1 MTEAGELESA
11 VAAHDAALAALGL
24 DIWVGNEPTFT
35 DRYSH
40 ADEWTAAALGPD
52 KLRRAEQVVAQWG
65 AEQPGCAVLRSIGR
79 KYPGETSP
87 RWSFGLYTRRDGG
100 AAWSGPCDPLLTR
113 KTAPADLDVFQA
125 KLDAAFASQGF
136 ARRTFLGPGDRRILV
151 APDPAAPLPDPA
163 HDGRPSRPSI
173 HGPPT
178 AEKTLRDDLANEGF
192 YLLIVS
198 SREESGQTVAC
209 VELPAVDDVA
219 LFLLMMSII
228 SGAADASGLPSLI
241 LCGFSPP
248 VDASVRWTTVTPD
261 PAVVEINMAPHRTV
275 LGFLRDNRRC
285 YAMAAAAG
293 LEPYRLHFNGAV
305 ADSGGGGQ
313 ITFGGPSPSR
323 SPFFLEPRLL
333 PRLIRYALRHP
344 ALSYLFAHDYIGASG
359 QSVRPD
365 EHCADAHGELKLAL
379 ALLDRHVPSDP
390 ATIWSSL
397 APSLTDPVGNSH
409 RAELNIEKLW
419 NPYQPGRGQ
428 LGLVE
433 FRAFRMQ
440 HTPERAAAL
449 ATLLRAILAMLTT
462 GACRAELVDWG
473 AALHDRFALPFY
485 LEADLREVL
494 GDLET
499 ANLGLA
505 RALRAELENDG
516 CRPWSEI
523 EFEGCVI
530 TIRRALEFWSLLGDA
545 SNQQGTTRLVDAS
558 SSRVELALR
567 PAKDEG
573 AEALGSWQLRAEG
586 IDLPMRAE
594 SGAGG
599 PVRVFGVRYRSFAPT
614 VGMHP
619 LLGAQVPVRLL
630 LVNRAKAEALEIALH
645 EWRPDGQAYDGLPA
659 DLGAAAERR
668 AARCVRRRIA
678 LNQVP
683 AVRPVP
689 LGSLSEYSLDLRYAP
704 ASLSDFEP
712 RS

>member
-1 MTEAGELESA
+1 MTEAGELETA
-11 VAAHDAALAALGL
+11 VAAHDAALVALGL

-52 KLRRAEQVVAQWG
+52 KLQRAERVVAQWA
-65 AEQPGCAVLRSIGR
+65 AEQHGCAVLRSIGR
-79 KYPGETSP
+79 QYPGEPAP
-87 RWSFGLYTRRDGG
+87 RWSFGLYSRRDGE
-100 AAWSGPCDPLLTR
+100 AVWSGPRDPLLAR
-113 KTAPADLDVFQA
+113 EGAPADLDVFQA
-125 KLDAAFASQGF
+125 QLDAAFANVGF
-136 ARRTFLGPGDRRILV
+136 ARRAFRGPSDRRILV
-151 APDPAAPLPDPA
+151 APHSATPIPDPSR
-163 HDGRPSRPSI
+163 DRRPSRPSI
-173 HGPPT
+173 HSAPA
-178 AEKTLRDDLANEGF
+178 AERILHDDLAIDGF

-198 SREESGQTVAC
+198 SREDSGRVVPC
-209 VELPAVDDVA
+209 VELPAVDDVG
-219 LFLLMMSII
+219 LFLRLMDVI
-228 SGAADASGLPSLI
+228 SRAAEASGLPSLI
-241 LCGFSPP
+241 LSGFSPP

-261 PAVVEINMAPHRTV
+261 PAVVEINMAPHGSV
-275 LGFLRDNRRC
+275 LAFLRDNRRC
-285 YAMAAAAG
+285 YATAAATG

-313 ITFGGPSPSR
+313 ITFGGPSPRR

-365 EHCADAHGELKLAL
+365 EHCADAHSELKLAL
-379 ALLDRHVPSDP
+379 ALLDHHVPRDP
-390 ATIWSSL
+390 ATIWLSL

-419 NPYQPGRGQ
+419 NPYLPGRGQ

-449 ATLLRAILAMLTT
+449 AALLRAILAMLTT
-462 GACRAELVDWG
+462 GAYRAEPTDWG
-473 AALHDRFALPFY
+473 SDLHDRFALPFY
-485 LEADLREVL
+485 LEADLCEVL

-505 RALRAELENDG
+505 HALRAELEIDR

-523 EFEGCVI
+523 EFDGCVL

-545 SNQQGTTRLVDAS
+545 SNQQGTSRLVDAS

-573 AEALGSWQLRAEG
+573 AETLEAWQLRAEG

-594 SGAGG
+594 SDAGR
-599 PVRVFGVRYRSFAPT
+599 PARVFGVRYRSFAPK

-619 LLGAQVPVRLL
+619 LLGPQVPVRLL
-630 LVNRAKAEALEIALH
+630 LVNRSKEEALEVALH
-645 EWRPDGQAYDGLPA
+645 EWRADGQAYDGLPA
-659 DLGAAAERR
+659 DLEAAAERR

-683 AVRPVP
+683 EARPAP
-689 LGSLSEYSLDLRYAP
+689 RGSLSEYSLDLRYAS
-704 ASLSDFEP
+704 ASSSGFVK
-712 RS
+712 